1 MLDCHY
7 SMLHEIPKFDL
18 YYAAY
23 TTGRSSQGT
32 DFRKLQ
38 RMRLSDSGVV
48 FCDLDGRNVTLP
60 VLTFR
65 FVLYPLP
72 PHFGGPSKPVTDQKH
87 LMRIPS
93 TSADL
98 GAKYTP
104 SLNLMN

>member
-65 FVLYPLP
+65 FVLISAATP
-72 PHFGGPSKPVTDQKH
+72 FRRPVKTRD
-87 LMRIPS
+87 
-93 TSADL
+93 
-98 GAKYTP
+98 
-104 SLNLMN
+104 